1 MPKLVVAGCSFSDR
15 TLVEECYGD
24 HLSKLLN
31 IDYLH
36 LAGGCG
42 SNDRSMRLI
51 VTNVLLN
58 KINEND
64 HVIIQLTSPE
74 RKEVFSN
81 YLTHTRIGKTTF
93 DHSVFITQQETPVES
108 NPNIKAIHPWDSM
121 PLNDLVD
128 NTVKDFRWGR
138 FKMHSWTWQEN
149 KTDELVQKSIEEA
162 TVDITAD
169 TYITWT
175 RLAMLMSFLESKNI
189 RYTVLHPHS
198 YFHPDNF
205 EKMGLTRLFREG
217 KDIATHPELI
227 SMWSQIQHSPDD
239 ASHLSES
246 GHEWFA
252 RWLNDKI
259 IWT

>member
-149 KTDELVQKSIEEA
+149 KTKVVASVSEPNNAPNTTSSISTQSCHRTPLRASFVTSKRSILFTKSSNH
-162 TVDITAD
+162 
-169 TYITWT
+169 
-175 RLAMLMSFLESKNI
+175 R
-189 RYTVLHPHS
+189 
-198 YFHPDNF
+198 
-205 EKMGLTRLFREG
+205 
-217 KDIATHPELI
+217 
-227 SMWSQIQHSPDD
+227 
-239 ASHLSES
+239 
-246 GHEWFA
+246 
-252 RWLNDKI
+252 
-259 IWT
+259 